1 MAAFKGSPSLAMI
14 GGLGMQTA
22 LLLTALAALSLT
34 GALLRPSPAAAQA
47 AEAPLP
53 AGALSPANLS
63 KRRPTAPFDLTGTWQ
78 HELRGPQSWKFVPHS
93 FELTPE
99 AQAHFDAGQTALADN
114 KVYRDD
120 IGQCWPP
127 GMPLIMTR
135 VWPFVTL
142 QMPTAI
148 YMVSGFM
155 NSLRIIY
162 LDGREHSEPDIV
174 VPSFNGES
182 IGHWEENTLV
192 VDTKYFPGH
201 HHWLDQGGASIPAS
215 TELHIVERIRLIENG
230 ETLEIDYTLTDP
242 RSWRGDWKMTKRFN
256 RLHDTDIAEVECTPD
271 INENL
276 PATSSESLI
285 R

>member
-1 MAAFKGSPSLAMI
+1 MAQLK
-14 GGLGMQTA
+14 
-22 LLLTALAALSLT
+22 LAAQVATCAAMLIVCGT
-34 GALLRPSPAAAQA
+34 IQEAAAQSQP
-47 AEAPLP
+47 PL
-53 AGALSPANLS
+53 GALAPENLAKPRPA
-63 KRRPTAPFDLTGTWQ
+63 PPFDLTGTWQ
-78 HELRGPQSWKFVPHS
+78 HELRGPQSWKFVPEK

-99 AQAHFDAGQTALADN
+99 AQVHYDAGRKALAEN

-135 VWPFVTL
+135 VHPFVTL
-142 QMPTAI
+142 QTPTAI
-148 YMVSGFM
+148 YMVSGFI

-162 LDGREHSEPDIV
+162 LDGREHSDPEIV
-174 VPSFNGES
+174 VATFNGES
-182 IGHWEENTLV
+182 IGHWEGDTLV

-215 TELHIVERIRLIENG
+215 DALRIVERIRYIEKG
-230 ETLEIDYTLTDP
+230 ETLEIAYTLTDP
-242 RSWRGDWKMTKRFN
+242 KSWKGDWRMTKRFN
-256 RLHDTDIAEVECTPD
+256 RLHDTDISEVECTPD
-271 INENL
+271 LNENL